1 MDEDQNN
8 IDINSLF
15 ARVAEAESIAQS
27 ALDMV
32 DGLEKTV
39 KANELRNN
47 TLTELV
53 DDQVATIESLKESLT
68 TNTQTIS
75 ENQKS
80 ITELSAEVESEKQER
95 KLLFDLQEDRR
106 FKDQDTLQK
115 QQRSQ
120 QISGG
125 GTTGARGGAGGAAGA
140 GGAGGA
146 AGGGGAGGGIGGGLA
161 RGLSGVALGT
171 ALGATGVAGGGK
183 RGPLGFLGG
192 TLDFL
197 TGGVTDAD
205 RMGGDPNFIGKMFGG
220 GLDILTGQKFDFDQ
234 QGDSV
239 IAAGA
244 NPLFALSGLQLLNP
258 KVRKRMKELK
268 EEGLTGNEALREAKL
283 QIQMESKFNEQE
295 EGSFKNKKE
304 RRKEKN
310 NKFEMKKEKVFNEEK
325 EESKD
330 KGLFGGLFN
339 FGKKEKKISQPE
351 ESIKSDLTTITF
363 DGKTVPRGLSGPMET
378 FGGKGGSTYEDEED
392 VKPEKKKGLF
402 GGLLGF
408 NKGGEVEDND
418 KDTSNND
425 EDSVPALL
433 TPGEFVIKK
442 DAVQNIGV
450 ETLQGINDAAGK
462 STFTPFFLSKNRN
475 EKGDLTTY
483 SKFGEKSEE
492 VIESADGSYKS
503 STITDMTGGGFDEIS
518 TETYKKTET
527 DAEGNVITFAE
538 ESKMREKISA
548 IGVSDLIEH
557 QDQLLGEIH
566 KLKGYEN
573 VTIEQIINGT
583 SGMPQEKLLP
593 ILLRSDAQKA
603 TSDKQEQAINL
614 DLEEGTD
621 QSLQGT
627 TGYRRG
633 QLSPE
638 ELITASTELTDKTQT
653 KIKKSS
659 DPSNLEF
666 DALSESINANVQRF
680 SEGGLVGESTQT
692 NIKEIAEKIKPKL
705 QKMAESLRMDEN
717 HNVDFT
723 SILGKDKGEKMNQTF
738 SGFIGIIKNDVIPIV
753 ETLKSNSKIQPSSE
767 DTRENEFGD
776 ELMEPLE
783 DDEPFV
789 VPEMIQEEEEP
800 APPPI
805 ESLLP
810 VPDALPAELSETEN
824 FMPFIQLIKN
834 RSIQVM

>member
-125 GTTGARGGAGGAAGA
+125 GTTGARGGAGGAAGAGGA

-351 ESIKSDLTTITF
+351 EQLD
-363 DGKTVPRGLSGPMET
+363 RGLS
-378 FGGKGGSTYEDEED
+378 FFDEDEED

-462 STFTPFFLSKNRN
+462 STFTPFFLSKSRN

-503 STITDMTGGGFDEIS
+503 STITDTTGGGLDEIS

-538 ESKMREKISA
+538 ESKMREQISA
-548 IGVSDLIEH
+548 IGVSDLVEH

-603 TSDKQEQAINL
+603 TSDKEEQAINL
-614 DLEEGTD
+614 DLTEGVD

-627 TGYRRG
+627 VGYRKG
-633 QLSPE
+633 QISPE
-638 ELITASTELTDKTQT
+638 ELVMASTEFTDKTQIKT
-653 KIKKSS
+653 KESS
-659 DPSNLEF
+659 NSSNPEL